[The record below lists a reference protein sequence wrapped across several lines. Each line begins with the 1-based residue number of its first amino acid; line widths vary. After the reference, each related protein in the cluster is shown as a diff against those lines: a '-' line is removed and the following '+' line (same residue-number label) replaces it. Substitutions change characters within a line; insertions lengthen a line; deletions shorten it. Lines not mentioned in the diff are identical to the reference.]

1 MADGGGAR
9 DPPDSAN
16 HPPRPPL
23 EALLKEIW
31 DGESDPLVALREG
44 RPGPF
49 EAFVGAETRRFLA
62 FFDRLGAPRAESEDL
77 VQETFLKLFRLAS
90 THPGAD
96 APYRPEGRFL
106 AFAFRVA
113 KNAWIERRRREA
125 ARPRR
130 AWEVGSGRPELEGS
144 EEGALDRARVRTGAA
159 PDASGPDAV
168 AERLEEA
175 ARIRDVVGTLP
186 DAHRL
191 VFELGVL
198 EERPYA
204 EISEILE
211 IPVGTVKSRMH
222 NAVRK
227 VRSALGGVDGDVD
240 GGAGEARAG
249 RSA

>member
-1 MADGGGAR
+1 
-9 DPPDSAN
+9 
-16 HPPRPPL
+16 
-23 EALLKEIW
+23 LKETW

-90 THPGAD
+90 AHPGSSAHPGTGVHPGTG

-113 KNAWIERRRREA
+113 KNAWIDRRRREA

-130 AWEVGSGRPELEGS
+130 ALESGPAGGDTGGAVED
-144 EEGALDRARVRTGAA
+144 ALDRATARASAA
-159 PDASGPDAV
+159 QDSSGPDAV

-191 VFELGVL
+191 VFELGIL

-227 VRSALGGVDGDVD
+227 VRAALDGPD
-240 GGAGEARAG
+240 GGAGATRAG